1 VARGVVDGYVLV
13 RGDVMT
19 DILIADIG
27 GSTTRLALADPGGR
41 PDHIIRF
48 ENDDIAGIEVAIE
61 QYLAGQAARPR
72 RAVLAA
78 AGPVEGDEIVLT
90 NRDWRFRRDTLA
102 RKFGF
107 SRVDV
112 INDFQAVAWSLPK
125 LRPEELQALGTAT
138 TPDAGPKVALGPG
151 TGLGVSALV
160 PNGKNWIAVA
170 TEGGHISFGPAH
182 EDEIAILRSVGGG
195 SLAVSA
201 EMAVSG
207 RGLERLYHAMN
218 PDLPA
223 QPARGVVAAA
233 QAGDQAAIAVIAM
246 FVRLFGRFA
255 GDIALA
261 YRASGGVYIAGGI
274 ARRFGALFDSAVF
287 RRAFEAHPPFE
298 TWLVGVPTFLVT
310 YTEPGLLGCAAYAER
325 GE

>member
-1 VARGVVDGYVLV
+1 
-13 RGDVMT
+13 MT

-48 ENDDIAGIEVAIE
+48 ENDDITGIEAAIE
-61 QYLAGQAARPR
+61 TYVARMSARPR
-72 RAVLAA
+72 RAVLAV
-78 AGPVEGDEIVLT
+78 AGPVEGEEIALT
-90 NRDWRFRRDTLA
+90 NRAWRFRRDTLA
-102 RKFGF
+102 SRFGF
-107 SRVDV
+107 SRVDI
-112 INDFQAVAWSLPK
+112 INDFQAVAWSLPS
-125 LRPEELQALGTAT
+125 LRPDELLALGAPT

-151 TGLGVSALV
+151 TGLGVAALV
-160 PNGKNWIAVA
+160 PNGAGWLAVP
-170 TEGGHISFGPAH
+170 TEAGHISFGPAH
-182 EDEIAILRSVGGG
+182 DDEVAILKSVGKG

-218 PDLPA
+218 PDLPE

-233 QAGDQAAIAVIAM
+233 QAGDKSAIAVIDM

-255 GDIALA
+255 GDVALA
-261 YRASGGVYIAGGI
+261 YRASGGVFIAGGV

-298 TWLVGVPTFLVT
+298 GWLAGIPTFLVT
-310 YTEPGLLGCAAYAER
+310 YTEPGLLGCAAYA
-325 GE
+325 GHTQG

>member
-1 VARGVVDGYVLV
+1 
-13 RGDVMT
+13 MT

-48 ENDDIAGIEVAIE
+48 EDDDITGIEAAIE
-61 QYLAGQAARPR
+61 SYLSGQPARPR

-78 AGPVEGDEIVLT
+78 AGPVKNGEIVLT
-90 NRDWRFRRDTLA
+90 NRNWRFSCDGLA
-102 RKFGF
+102 RRFGF
-107 SRVDV
+107 ARVDI

-125 LRPEELQALGTAT
+125 LRPDELFAIGSAT
-138 TPDAGPKVALGPG
+138 TPDAGPKIALGPG
-151 TGLGVSALV
+151 TGLGVAALV
-160 PNGKNWIAVA
+160 PTGSDWIAVA
-170 TEGGHISFGPAH
+170 TEGGHISFGPAN
-182 EDEIAILRSVGGG
+182 EDEIDILRSVGGG
-195 SLAVSA
+195 SLTVSA

-218 PDLPA
+218 PELPA

-233 QAGDQAAIAVIAM
+233 HAGDSAAIAVITM

-261 YRASGGVYIAGGI
+261 HRASGGVYIAGGI

-287 RRAFEAHPPFE
+287 RGAFEAHPPFE
-298 TWLVGVPTFLVT
+298 TWLAHVPTFLVT
-310 YTEPGLLGCAAYAER
+310 YTEPGLLGCAAFAEHT
-325 GE
+325 E

>member
-1 VARGVVDGYVLV
+1 MWSTEGSI
-13 RGDVMT
+13 MT

-27 GSTTRLALADPGGR
+27 GTTTRLALADPGGR

-48 ENDDIAGIEVAIE
+48 DNNDIDGIETAIE
-61 QYLAGQAARPR
+61 RYLAGRPKRPR

-78 AGPVEGDEIVLT
+78 AGPVEREDIVLT
-90 NRDWRFRRDTLA
+90 NRDWHFRRDTLA
-102 RKFGF
+102 RRFGF
-107 SRVDV
+107 ARVDV

-125 LRPEELQALGTAT
+125 LRPEELFALGTAT

-151 TGLGVSALV
+151 TGLGVSALI
-160 PNGKNWIAVA
+160 PNRKGWIAVA
-170 TEGGHISFGPAH
+170 TEAGHISFGPAQD
-182 EDEIAILRSVGGG
+182 DEIEILRSVGGG
-195 SLAVSA
+195 SLNVSA

-233 QAGDQAAIAVIAM
+233 QAGDQAAIAVITM

-255 GDIALA
+255 GDVALA
-261 YRASGGVYIAGGI
+261 FRASGGVYIAGGI
-274 ARRFGALFDSAVF
+274 ARRFGALLDSAVF
-287 RRAFEAHPPFE
+287 RRAFEAHSPFE
-298 TWLVGVPTFLVT
+298 SWLTGVPTFLVT
-310 YTEPGLLGCAAYAER
+310 YTEPGLLGCAVYAEQS
-325 GE
+325 E